1 MYALKMREKEKRVIT
16 VKKAVFRKSKGI
28 KTNIAAVKEYLKG
41 FNMYLIERQSEL
53 LKKLDE
59 PTAPSA
65 RELFRYMHPYE

>member
-28 KTNIAAVKEYLKG
+28 KTNIAAVKEYL
-41 FNMYLIERQSEL
+41 IERRSEL

-65 RELFRYMHPYE
+65 RELLRYMHPYE